1 VFEVAFTRL
10 RDSSLKTA
18 CEERAVVTLR
28 KMGNTARNGFPP
40 RTSSVVR
47 SDVDDGQS
55 SILIEGALDALTV
68 HDIRPTIDAV
78 VADRPRRVVVDFDL
92 VTLLD
97 STGVGAI
104 VSLFK
109 RVKAQGGQVVVV
121 RAHDQPLAVLKLL
134 KLDAVF
140 GL

>member
-1 VFEVAFTRL
+1 MMQRNVL
-10 RDSSLKTA
+10 RGKLAASSTEA
-18 CEERAVVTLR
+18 SAAEH
-28 KMGNTARNGFPP
+28 
-40 RTSSVVR
+40 
-47 SDVDDGQS
+47 GQS
-55 SILIEGALDALTV
+55 SIRLEGALDALTV
-68 HDIRPTIDAV
+68 REVNPLIDAV
-78 VADRPRRVVVDFDL
+78 VADNPRRVTVDLDL

-97 STGVGAI
+97 SAGVGAI

-134 KLDAVF
+134 KLDTVF

>member
-1 VFEVAFTRL
+1 MAI
-10 RDSSLKTA
+10 SSMMQGRVLPGKLTA
-18 CEERAVVTLR
+18 AAVDPTSAER
-28 KMGNTARNGFPP
+28 
-40 RTSSVVR
+40 
-47 SDVDDGQS
+47 GQS
-55 SILIEGALDALTV
+55 SIRLEGALDALTV
-68 HDIRPTIDAV
+68 REVHPLIDAV
-78 VADRPRRVVVDFDL
+78 VADKPRRVTVDLDL

-104 VSLFK
+104 VSLWK

-134 KLDAVF
+134 KLDTVL